1 MAKINALYAKLD
13 EDGSGGLCYEE
24 LREGLK
30 MSLGLPIALT
40 REDFETI
47 TENGRFVTD
56 SEFDSEQ
63 FQQMMRAE
71 LWRFSR
77 RALNNV
83 LSVTGDDQVSSPPPS
98 PLLVLSLSRSSL
110 AQRQTLS
117 LLPPSLSLSSLSLS
131 LSLSTSHSSSHFF
144 FFSFLSAFFTD
155 GRKG

>member
-98 PLLVLSLSRSSL
+98 PPPLALLHRAETDSP
-110 AQRQTLS
+110 S
-117 LLPPSLSLSSLSLS
+117 LLPPSPPLSL
-131 LSLSTSHSSSHFF
+131 
-144 FFSFLSAFFTD
+144 
-155 GRKG
+155 

>member
-1 MAKINALYAKLD
+1 MRALELERRKATGCLDPLTKSLETFQDEEDLVAKINALYAKLD

-71 LWRFSR
+71 LHSTKHR
-77 RALNNV
+77 V
-83 LSVTGDDQVSSPPPS
+83 PPS
-98 PLLVLSLSRSSL
+98 HIFSEMSELTFHHFISSAL
-110 AQRQTLS
+110 
-117 LLPPSLSLSSLSLS
+117 
-131 LSLSTSHSSSHFF
+131 
-144 FFSFLSAFFTD
+144 
-155 GRKG
+155 

>member
-117 LLPPSLSLSSLSLS
+117 LLPPSLSLSSLSVSLS
-131 LSLSTSHSSSHFF
+131 LSLSLTHTH
-144 FFSFLSAFFTD
+144 THTHTHIHTQH
-155 GRKG
+155 